1 MEQERNRNC
10 RAAYAPD
17 YHQQHQYQQQPSP
30 SNFSPEVEQQ
40 IKLESI
46 FNDSRQFQEFLPD
59 IVEQIRIERLYEN

>member
-17 YHQQHQYQQQPSP
+17 YHQQQPSP